1 MLENASDAR
10 KKCEELKAKRNLL
23 FARFLK
29 KPRDTHL
36 ALKIKVIDDQI
47 AEYNEKMERKKE
59 RRK

>member
-10 KKCEELKAKRNLL
+10 KKCEELKSKRKLL

-29 KPRDTHL
+29 NPRDTHL
-36 ALKIKVIDDQI
+36 ALKINIIDDQI
-47 AEYNEKMERKKE
+47 AEYTEKMERKKE

>member
-10 KKCEELKAKRNLL
+10 KKCEELKARRNLL

-29 KPRDTHL
+29 NPRDTHL